1 MFQFLFKYPLAVFEK
16 GTIVFLAAWPAWI
29 LAAAILAAA
38 IGLGFALW
46 KRMSARGGAHSL
58 HGAAIWMLQSALAA
72 LLLLLLWRPA
82 LSVATLAPQQN
93 VVAVVV
99 DDSRSMGVRD
109 NGQTRLENAAAL
121 LNGGLLSDLRKRFQV
136 RLYQLGGGA
145 ARIDSVETLKADLPA
160 TRIGVGLT
168 ELLDGVAGLP
178 LGAVVLLSDGSD
190 NAGGID
196 PGILASIRARRVPVN
211 TIGFGEDRL
220 RHDVELDKVQLPS
233 SAMAGSRLEALATVR
248 QGGFAGGKTKLSV
261 RRNGQVLASR
271 EIALPGDG
279 KSATEPVLFD
289 AGPEGVSDIE
299 VSLDALPGETN
310 AANNRL
316 VRTLS
321 VSGGKRRILY
331 IEGEPRW
338 EFKFLRRAVEDDQN
352 LQIASMLRTTPN
364 KVYRQ
369 GLDNPKELED
379 GFPSRVDDLF
389 GYDGVIIGS
398 VDAGYFTQAQRD
410 LIREFVDRRGGGL
423 LFLGGRYALAD
434 GGYDAPPFPDL
445 LPVELPRHARTF
457 RRDPAYP
464 YLTAAG
470 RDSLLCRIEDDPD
483 RNVAR
488 WKNLPY
494 LANFQDVGTPKPGA
508 TVLAEMTAD
517 NARLPLLVT
526 ENYGRGRTAVFA
538 TAGSWRWQMLQPL
551 ADMSDEVFWRQF
563 LRWLVADTP
572 GRVAASTERAG
583 IIDDDNQVRLRAEV
597 RDNSYLPAADAQVTA
612 HISGPDGGKT
622 VTLAPDE
629 NEPGRYSAT
638 VAAVKTGSYVAEIV
652 ASRPGGELGRGVTV
666 FHREDGTAENF
677 HQEQN
682 RALLQQLASETGGHY
697 YPASAARRI
706 GNDIVFSEAGISTRE
721 AHDLWDMPAFFLLA
735 ILLRCSEWLLRRRWG
750 MV

>member
-1 MFQFLFKYPLAVFEK
+1 
-16 GTIVFLAAWPAWI
+16 
-29 LAAAILAAA
+29 
-38 IGLGFALW
+38 
-46 KRMSARGGAHSL
+46 
-58 HGAAIWMLQSALAA
+58 
-72 LLLLLLWRPA
+72 
-82 LSVATLAPQQN
+82 
-93 VVAVVV
+93 
-99 DDSRSMGVRD
+99 
-109 NGQTRLENAAAL
+109 
-121 LNGGLLSDLRKRFQV
+121 
-136 RLYQLGGGA
+136 
-145 ARIDSVETLKADLPA
+145 
-160 TRIGVGLT
+160 
-168 ELLDGVAGLP
+168 
-178 LGAVVLLSDGSD
+178 
-190 NAGGID
+190 
-196 PGILASIRARRVPVN
+196 
-211 TIGFGEDRL
+211 
-220 RHDVELDKVQLPS
+220 
-233 SAMAGSRLEALATVR
+233 
-248 QGGFAGGKTKLSV
+248 
-261 RRNGQVLASR
+261 
-271 EIALPGDG
+271 
-279 KSATEPVLFD
+279 
-289 AGPEGVSDIE
+289 
-299 VSLDALPGETN
+299 
-310 AANNRL
+310 
-316 VRTLS
+316 
-321 VSGGKRRILY
+321 
-331 IEGEPRW
+331 
-338 EFKFLRRAVEDDQN
+338 
-352 LQIASMLRTTPN
+352 
-364 KVYRQ
+364 
-369 GLDNPKELED
+369 
-379 GFPSRVDDLF
+379 
-389 GYDGVIIGS
+389 
-398 VDAGYFTQAQRD
+398 
-410 LIREFVDRRGGGL
+410 VDRRGGGL